1 MDVIATYLYGSIDT
15 NIYMKVLEGFK
26 LFETTNPKPQNMY
39 SIKLQRSL
47 YELKQSGDMQYNR
60 LSEYLLKERYVNNP
74 IYPCVFIKKS
84 ETGLIIIAIYVDHLN
99 LIWTP
104 EKLTKTTNYL
114 KKEFEM
120 KDLGKTRYCL
130 GL

>member
-1 MDVIATYLYGSIDT
+1 
-15 NIYMKVLEGFK
+15 MKHVLNQ
-26 LFETTNPKPQNMY
+26 TT
-39 SIKLQRSL
+39 RCL
-47 YELKQSGDMQYNR
+47 YELNQSKHVWYNR

-74 IYPCVFIKKS
+74 IYPCVFIKKL

-120 KDLGKTRYCL
+120 KDLGKTRYYLDLHIEHCSNGIL
-130 GL
+130 IYQSTYIKY